1 MDLSHAARQ
10 KQRSGSMP
18 APAFLEKLYEILSEE
33 AGNQEYIAWQ
43 PNGTAFLIKQP
54 LESFCNVV
62 LPKYF
67 KHNNLQSFIRQ
78 LNMYDFTKTS
88 HDSNHREFT
97 HALFRKGRR
106 DLLCRIKR
114 KVSGS
119 RLIANISKGNVI
131 EEDGTNYYSAS
142 SPHLLAE
149 AGSRLPSF
157 DMEVAVGNQDWSLA
171 QTPANNH
178 SIP

>member
-1 MDLSHAARQ
+1 MDLNSNLR
-10 KQRSGSMP
+10 KVRSGPMP
-18 APAFLEKLYEILSEE
+18 APAFLEKLYDILSEE

-97 HALFRKGRR
+97 HTLFRKGRR

-119 RLIANISKGNVI
+119 RLLANISKGNII
-131 EEDGTNYYSAS
+131 EEDGGYLPG
-142 SPHLLAE
+142 SPRMLTDAT
-149 AGSRLPSF
+149 SREPSF
-157 DMEVAVGNQDWSLA
+157 DGAYNADMGNQDWTLA
-171 QTPANNH
+171 QSSPSR